1 VALIFRQYCPFFV
14 DSASKQGSSVADIL
28 FGGVRFE
35 PSTNDTQAG
44 KRQGQALNFDTKL
57 GCKKCLSENV
67 QFPALVRASFIALA
81 FVFLLSVSPAPARQ
95 FHGLAGV
102 QASQS
107 AEQQAGAA
115 TNGQQPD
122 QKLTSRIS
130 GRIVDPSGVGV
141 AGARVQLTVESPSS
155 NQQAFT
161 SDDGQFAFANVAPGA
176 FHLAIAAPGFA
187 SQQFSGNL
195 RSGDSYAVPQM
206 ALAIA
211 SVVTEVRVVPPSLT
225 EEAEAEIKEQL
236 KQRPLGFIPNF
247 YVSYVPDAAPLSP
260 RQKFKLAWK
269 QMVDPVTF
277 GLTGAIAGIQ
287 QAQNDF
293 SGFGQGA
300 QGYAKRYGAAYAGD
314 ATGTLIGSAILPS
327 VFKQDPRYFY
337 KGAGSKRSRVLYAV
351 ASSVMCKGDN
361 GHWQANYSGIL
372 GGLAAGGISNLY
384 YPAKDRNG
392 AALTF
397 ENALIGIGATA
408 AANILQEFVI
418 RKLTPNL
425 PNHDPSN
432 SSKPLNQIGKIFTSL
447 IHEGD

>member
-1 VALIFRQYCPFFV
+1 L
-14 DSASKQGSSVADIL
+14 SL
-28 FGGVRFE
+28 
-35 PSTNDTQAG
+35 NG
-44 KRQGQALNFDTKL
+44 KPGYKKL
-57 GCKKCLSENV
+57 LSEDLPLSAV
-67 QFPALVRASFIALA
+67 RRAALLALTFTFVGGFPAWAQ
-81 FVFLLSVSPAPARQ
+81 Q
-95 FHGLAGV
+95 FLAGV
-102 QASQS
+102 QSGS
-107 AEQQAGAA
+107 EEQQAGAA
-115 TNGQQPD
+115 ANLQQPD
-122 QKLTSRIS
+122 LKLTSRIS

-141 AGARVQLTVESPSS
+141 AGARVKLTVENSSS
-155 NQQAFT
+155 NQQVLT
-161 SDDGQFAFANVAPGA
+161 SDDGQFAFANSAPGP
-176 FHLAIAAPGFA
+176 FHLTIEAVGF
-187 SQQFSGNL
+187 SPQEFSGNS
-195 RSGDSYAVPQM
+195 RPGDSYAVPQIV
-206 ALAIA
+206 LSIA

-225 EEAEAEIKEQL
+225 EEAEAELKEEL

-247 YVSYVPDAAPLSP
+247 YVSYVADAAPLSP

-300 QGYAKRYGAAYAGD
+300 QGYAKRYGAAYAAD
-314 ATGTLIGSAILPS
+314 ATGTLIGAAILPS
-327 VFKQDPRYFY
+327 ILKQDPRYFY
-337 KGAGSKRSRVLYAV
+337 KGTGSKRSRVLYAV
-351 ASSVMCKGDN
+351 AASVICKGDN

-392 AALTF
+392 AALSF

-408 AANILQEFVI
+408 AANVLQEFVI

-425 PNHDPSN
+425 PNHDPNNGSN
-432 SSKPLNQIGKIFTSL
+432 KPLNQIGKMFTSL

>member
-1 VALIFRQYCPFFV
+1 MLVFFSEEFV
-14 DSASKQGSSVADIL
+14 
-28 FGGVRFE
+28 FE
-35 PSTNDTQAG
+35 TYDTQAG
-44 KRQGQALNFDTKL
+44 KRQGQALNFDTRP
-57 GCKKCLSENV
+57 GCKKSLTENLPCL
-67 QFPALVRASFIALA
+67 AIGRASVIALT
-81 FVFLLSVSPAPARQ
+81 FVLLLSVFPTSARQ
-95 FHGLAGV
+95 SQDLVGV
-102 QASQS
+102 QATQS
-107 AEQQAGAA
+107 EDQQAGAV

-141 AGARVQLTVESPSS
+141 AGARVQLTAASPLS
-155 NQQAFT
+155 NQQVLT
-161 SDDGQFAFANVAPGA
+161 SDDGQFAFVSVAPGA
-176 FHLAIAAPGFA
+176 FHLAITAAGFA

-195 RSGDSYAVPQM
+195 VSGDSYAVPQIV
-206 ALAIA
+206 LSIA

-225 EEAEAEIKEQL
+225 EEAEAEVKEEL

-247 YVSYVPDAAPLSP
+247 YVSYVADAAPLSP

-300 QGYAKRYGAAYAGD
+300 QGYAKRYGAAYAGEV
-314 ATGTLIGSAILPS
+314 TGTLIGSAILPS

-337 KGAGSKRSRVLYAV
+337 KGTGSKRSRVLYAV
-351 ASSVMCKGDN
+351 AASVICKGDN

-384 YPAKDRNG
+384 YPAKDRHD
-392 AALTF
+392 ASLTF
-397 ENALIGIGATA
+397 ENTLIGIGATA
-408 AANILQEFVI
+408 AANVLQEFVI

-432 SSKPLNQIGKIFTSL
+432 ASKPLNQIGKMFTSL
-447 IHEGD
+447 IHEGE